1 MSQPDDFSIEDDWLE
16 MFWEDASNFEAV
28 MTPEEV
34 AWERACAVGTNEEES
49 SPIYIE
55 SLLAHLARVKKANAS
70 SWEPQ
75 KSKPWYNRLIGR

>member
-34 AWERACAVGTNEEES
+34 AWERACAAGTNPDERTL
-49 SPIYIE
+49 IYDN
-55 SLLAHLARVKKANAS
+55 LV
-70 SWEPQ
+70 WEKFSIKVHTSAGTLVPQ